1 MKIPQLRKKLEVKS
15 CHNTSW
21 EDNYSWVHQ
30 KNILEVLKD
39 GSKLLPE
46 VRDYLNEENKYTDFQ
61 LKDTSEI
68 QKTLFKEIKGR
79 IKLEDESLKYKDKAY
94 EYWTK
99 TTEKGNY
106 SIKLRKKI
114 GTENIEEIWNGDL
127 EKKKLNTNYF
137 GVGDLEVS
145 YNDKYLAYSLDVK
158 GSEYF
163 TIYVRDI
170 KTNTFVTEE
179 IKDTSGSIMFSLD
192 DKFIFYSKLDE
203 NHRPRKIFRHEIGK
217 SVQDDI
223 LIFEEK
229 TKAYTVGIGLTSD
242 EKYYLITSSD
252 HNTTEKYYFHVDEKI
267 PEPKLIKERE
277 KGIIYSINSWNNN
290 FYMHTNK
297 DAEDFKI
304 LVSKNINSNQWEDFI
319 SAKDE
324 TLIGSLVFLNNW
336 IIRTEL
342 TNALDKVFIRN
353 IITNEEEE
361 LIFTDE
367 KVYDPSVSLRQKDR
381 DTNEIYISYSTP
393 KTQNRTYLY
402 NIKTKEKKLVK

>member
-229 TKAYTVGIGLTSD
+229 KCALKIYLKVHFLRDLFFSELDDEEVDFFRFELPLELLDSDGCTRRGSDTGKGHSVEHSGHFGTVCLLKS
-242 EKYYLITSSD
+242 KFAQLRWNLALQSSLGQLSPRTQQSE
-252 HNTTEKYYFHVDEKI
+252 HWEH
-267 PEPKLIKERE
+267 
-277 KGIIYSINSWNNN
+277 
-290 FYMHTNK
+290 
-297 DAEDFKI
+297 
-304 LVSKNINSNQWEDFI
+304 LVSPS
-319 SAKDE
+319 
-324 TLIGSLVFLNNW
+324 
-336 IIRTEL
+336 
-342 TNALDKVFIRN
+342 KVD
-353 IITNEEEE
+353 
-361 LIFTDE
+361 IF
-367 KVYDPSVSLRQKDR
+367 V
-381 DTNEIYISYSTP
+381 
-393 KTQNRTYLY
+393 
-402 NIKTKEKKLVK
+402 